1 MRMRKGNLMSSIVFT
16 AWGYEVSVLEF
27 ISAITSFVGV
37 WLGTTG
43 KRITWP
49 WWALSSALY
58 MLFFYQV
65 ELFASAALQIVFII
79 AAIWGWRDWAPTGAV
94 PGYLNNRQRNY
105 WAAATLLAVSLLTPV
120 LANIGAAAT
129 WSDAFLLIGSLVAQI
144 LMVYE
149 KVESWVLWLVVD
161 AAGTI
166 EYAYLGYWFT
176 AALYALFTLIALIG
190 WKRWY
195 ELNSN

>member
-1 MRMRKGNLMSSIVFT
+1 MRTWKGLSMSSIAFT
-16 AWGYEVSVLEF
+16 AWGYEVSYLEL
-27 ISAITSFVGV
+27 IAAITSFIGV

-58 MLFFYQV
+58 MVFFYQV
-65 ELFASAALQIVFII
+65 DLFASAALQIVFII
-79 AAIWGWRDWAPTGAV
+79 AAIWGWRGWAPTGAV
-94 PGYLNNRQRNY
+94 PGALSNRIRIY
-105 WAAATLLAVSLLTPV
+105 WAIGTFVSVIALTPV
-120 LANIGAAAT
+120 LSHIGAAAT

-149 KVESWVLWLVVD
+149 KVESWVLWLIVD

-166 EYAYLGYWFT
+166 EYAILGYWFT
-176 AALYALFTLIALIG
+176 AVLYAAFTAIALIG
-190 WKRWY
+190 WKRWNDSY
-195 ELNSN
+195 SN

>member
-1 MRMRKGNLMSSIVFT
+1 MSTILFT
-16 AWGYEVSVLEF
+16 AWGYQVSVLEF
-27 ISAITSFVGV
+27 VSAITSLIGV

-49 WWALSSALY
+49 WWAISSALY
-58 MLFFYQV
+58 LVFFYQAK
-65 ELFASAALQIVFII
+65 LYASSLLQIVFIV
-79 AAIWGWRDWAPTGAV
+79 AAVWGWRDWAPTGAV
-94 PGYLNNRQRNY
+94 PGYLTKRHRIY
-105 WAAATLLAVSLLTPV
+105 WFLLTLASVLLLAPV
-120 LANIGAAAT
+120 LSKIGAAAT

-149 KVESWVLWLVVD
+149 KVESWVLWLIVD

-166 EYAYLGYWFT
+166 EYAYYGYWFT
-176 AALYALFTLIALIG
+176 ALLYAIFTVVAVVG

-195 ELNSN
+195 DSRSN

>member
-1 MRMRKGNLMSSIVFT
+1 MSTILFT
-16 AWGYEVSVLEF
+16 AWGYDVSILEF
-27 ISAITSFVGV
+27 ISALTSLIGV

-49 WWALSSALY
+49 WWAISSALY
-58 MLFFYQV
+58 MLFFY
-65 ELFASAALQIVFII
+65 EAKLYASSILQIIFIV
-79 AAIWGWRDWAPTGAV
+79 AAIWGWFDWAPTGV
-94 PGYLNNRQRNY
+94 VTGYINNRHRMY
-105 WAAATLLAVSLLTPV
+105 WAVGTIVSVSALTPI
-120 LANIGAAAT
+120 LSRIGAAAT

-144 LMVYE
+144 LMVYG
-149 KVESWVLWLVVD
+149 KVESWVLWLIVD

-176 AALYALFTLIALIG
+176 ALLYAIFTAIAIIG

-195 ELNSN
+195 DTRSN

>member
-1 MRMRKGNLMSSIVFT
+1 MSAIFFT
-16 AWGYEVSVLEF
+16 AWGYGVSYLEF
-27 ISAITSFVGV
+27 ISVVTSFVGV

-58 MLFFYQV
+58 MVFFYEV
-65 ELFASAALQIVFII
+65 KLYASSALQIVFIL

-94 PGYLNNRQRNY
+94 PSALTRRQIY
-105 WAAATLLAVSLLTPV
+105 FLSLTTVATTAALTPI
-120 LANIGAAAT
+120 LSNIGAAAT
-129 WSDAFLLIGSLVAQI
+129 WSDAFLLIGSLVAQV

-149 KVESWVLWLVVD
+149 KYESWVLWLIVD
-161 AAGTI
+161 AVGTI
-166 EYAYLGYWFT
+166 EYAVLGYWFT
-176 AALYALFTLIALIG
+176 AVLYFTFTLSAVLG

-195 ELNSN
+195 VSRRN

>member
-1 MRMRKGNLMSSIVFT
+1 MSTTLFT

-27 ISAITSFVGV
+27 VAALTSFVGV

-58 MLFFYQV
+58 GVFFYQV
-65 ELFASAALQIVFII
+65 DLFASAALQIIFII
-79 AAIWGWRDWAPTGAV
+79 AAFYGWFGWAPTGAV
-94 PGYLNNRQRNY
+94 SSNLTIRNRLY
-105 WAAATLLAVSLLTPV
+105 IAIGTFFSVALLSPLLS
-120 LANIGAAAT
+120 NIGAAAT

-144 LMVYE
+144 MMVKEKYE
-149 KVESWVLWLVVD
+149 AWIVWLVVD
-161 AAGTI
+161 LAGTI
-166 EYAYLGYWFT
+166 QYALLGYWFT
-176 AALYALFTLIALIG
+176 AVLYAMFTGVAVIG

-195 ELNSN
+195 DSLSH

>member
-1 MRMRKGNLMSSIVFT
+1 MSSILFT

-27 ISAITSFVGV
+27 VSAITSFVGV

-58 MLFFYQV
+58 MVFFYQV
-65 ELFASAALQIVFII
+65 DLFASAALQIVFIV
-79 AAIWGWRDWAPTGAV
+79 AAVWGWRDWAATGAV
-94 PGYLNNRQRNY
+94 PGYLSHRYRLY
-105 WAAATLLAVSLLTPV
+105 WAVATVVSVSLLTP
-120 LANIGAAAT
+120 LLSRIGAAAT

-149 KVESWVLWLVVD
+149 KVESWVLWLIVD

-176 AALYALFTLIALIG
+176 AVLYALFTLVAVVG

-195 ELNSN
+195 DINSN

>member
-1 MRMRKGNLMSSIVFT
+1 MSSIVFT
-16 AWGYEVSVLEF
+16 AWGYEVSYLEL
-27 ISAITSFVGV
+27 ISAVTSFVGV

-58 MLFFYQV
+58 MVFFYQV
-65 ELFASAALQIVFII
+65 DLFASAVLQIVFII
-79 AAIWGWRDWAPTGAV
+79 AAVWGWRDWAPTGAV
-94 PGYLNNRQRNY
+94 PGSLTNRARMY
-105 WAAATLLAVSLLTPV
+105 CALGTLVAVIALTP
-120 LANIGAAAT
+120 LLSHIGAAAT

-149 KVESWVLWLVVD
+149 KVESWILWLIVD

-166 EYAYLGYWFT
+166 EYAALGYWFT
-176 AALYALFTLIALIG
+176 AVLYAAFTLIAIVG
-190 WKRWY
+190 WKRWHDTY
-195 ELNSN
+195 SN

>member
-1 MRMRKGNLMSSIVFT
+1 MSSIIFT

-27 ISAITSFVGV
+27 IAATTSFVGV

-58 MLFFYQV
+58 MVFFYQV
-65 ELFASAALQIVFII
+65 DLFASATLQIVFTV
-79 AAIWGWRDWAPTGAV
+79 AAVWGWRDWAPTGAA
-94 PGYLNNRQRNY
+94 PGYLNHRNRLY
-105 WAAATLLAVSLLTPV
+105 WVVGTIVSVSLLTP
-120 LANIGAAAT
+120 LLSRIGAAAT
-129 WSDAFLLIGSLVAQI
+129 WSDAFLLVGSLVAQI

-149 KVESWVLWLVVD
+149 KVESWVLWLIID

-166 EYAYLGYWFT
+166 QYAYLGYWFT
-176 AALYALFTLIALIG
+176 AVLYALFTLVAIIG
-190 WKRWY
+190 WKRSY
-195 ELNSN
+195 VLNSN

>member
-1 MRMRKGNLMSSIVFT
+1 MSSIAFT
-16 AWGYEVSVLEF
+16 AWGYEVSYLELV
-27 ISAITSFVGV
+27 AALTSFVGV

-58 MLFFYQV
+58 MVFFYQV
-65 ELFASAALQIVFII
+65 DLFASAALQIVFII
-79 AAIWGWRDWAPTGAV
+79 AAIWGWRDWAPTGAS
-94 PGYLNNRQRNY
+94 PGFLSNRNRMY
-105 WAAATLLAVSLLTPV
+105 WIVITLVSVSLLTPV
-120 LANIGAAAT
+120 LSHIGAAAT

-149 KVESWVLWLVVD
+149 KVESWTLWLIVD

-176 AALYALFTLIALIG
+176 AILYALFTLVAVVG

-195 ELNSN
+195 VLNSN

>member
-1 MRMRKGNLMSSIVFT
+1 MRKGNLMSSIVFT

-27 ISAITSFVGV
+27 VSAITSFVGV

-176 AALYALFTLIALIG
+176 ATLYALFTLIALIG